1 MAEKTDFLTS
11 AKIAEQLG
19 VSPAKVKKAIQEL
32 NIEPDMKKG
41 VCAYYGKASVSKI
54 QKACK

>member
-1 MAEKTDFLTS
+1 MADTNDMLTS
-11 AKIAEQLG
+11 AKIAEQLS

-41 VCAYYGKASVSKI
+41 VCAYYGKAAFAKI
-54 QKACK
+54 QKAVK